1 MNKKATNQYAAV
13 RYDEN
18 GKLIYM
24 DRLIMNAKED
34 EIVVHLNGDQLDCRR
49 VNMILVKTEC

>member
-49 VNMILVKTEC
+49 VNMILVNTEC